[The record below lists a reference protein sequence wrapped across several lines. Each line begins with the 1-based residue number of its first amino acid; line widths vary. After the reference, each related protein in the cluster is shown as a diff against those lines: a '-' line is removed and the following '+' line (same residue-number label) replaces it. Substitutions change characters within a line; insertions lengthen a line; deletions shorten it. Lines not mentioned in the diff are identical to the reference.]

1 MEKTK
6 GLVNYRGR
14 FQEVCDI
21 ETIFSSINFCESMR
35 FLGVVLSSSFT
46 WKSHISYVEKKC
58 AQRIYILRRMKPFTT
73 DEQFKS
79 IYLALIRNLIEYACP
94 AFIGISSEESKR
106 LQRIEDRCL
115 KIKGDISLPELE
127 ARRRVMA
134 VKFFKG
140 LLAQVAFIS
149 QQSPAMLPSGRF
161 SVPFCRTTLRR
172 NALIPLLC
180 ILESN
185 TISS

>member
-1 MEKTK
+1 MEKPHQ
-6 GLVNYRGR
+6 LCRE
-14 FQEVCDI
+14 EVRSKD
-21 ETIFSSINFCESMR
+21 
-35 FLGVVLSSSFT
+35 L
-46 WKSHISYVEKKC
+46 
-58 AQRIYILRRMKPFTT
+58 YILRRMKPFTT

-106 LQRIEDRCL
+106 LQRIQDRCL

-134 VKFFKG
+134 VKIFKG
-140 LLAQVAFIS
+140 LLDQDTFIS
-149 QQSPAMLPSGRF
+149 QLSPAMLPSGRF

-172 NALIPLLC
+172 NAFIPLLY